1 MKILLTFKI
10 SFLFTTFLFFFSA
23 CNVENSEVA
32 EGGIGGS
39 GVILAEGGI
48 GGSGVVMGSITGFG
62 SIYVNGVEYDTSK
75 AQFYRDGKRAKQDDF
90 SLGENIEITG
100 TVDALTGTGV
110 ADKISY
116 DSDIKGIVTV
126 ASSDNHS
133 LRIMGQDVETIPL
146 TVLNGFDQL
155 QDLTIEN
162 YVEVSGSRNSEGVLV
177 ASSIKLIAPFF
188 INNNSSSI
196 AIEGEITRIN
206 EDLKLIL
213 VQDTIVDYSAVTGLN
228 SVENE
233 PKVGQYV
240 EVESALNYIQDKI
253 LIASSVHSKTPYQ
266 HFETGTLLAVKGLVT
281 DFDLSSPS
289 HFRVA
294 GQPIV
299 ITDKTKLVTGKLDD
313 IFPDT
318 ILSVEGLVNE
328 NGELVASTV
337 IVSPLVQEKESGII
351 ESINNN
357 KIRLEGKDIII
368 NASTLLIDQSSQKRK
383 DIKLKDLSVG
393 THIEVIWE
401 KKEEIGVFINGQ
413 DAIYTAIRVNILD

>member
-1 MKILLTFKI
+1 MKILLMLKI
-10 SFLFTTFLFFFSA
+10 SLLFTTFLFFFSA

-62 SIYVNGVEYDTSK
+62 SVYINGVEYDTSNT
-75 AQFYRDGKRAKQDDF
+75 QFYRDGKRAKQDDF
-90 SLGENIEITG
+90 SLGENIEMTG
-100 TVDALTGTGV
+100 SVDALTGTGV

-116 DSDIKGIVTV
+116 DSDIKGVVTV

-133 LRIMGQDVETIPL
+133 LRIMGQDVETTPL
-146 TVLNGFDQL
+146 TVLNGFEQL

-162 YVEVSGSRNSEGVLV
+162 YVEVSGSRNSEGVLI

-188 INNNSSSI
+188 MNNSSSI

-206 EDLKLIL
+206 EDLKMIL
-213 VQDTIVDYSAVTGLN
+213 VQDTIVDYSAVEDLN
-228 SVENE
+228 SAENK
-233 PKVGQYV
+233 PKIGQYV

-253 LIASSVHSKTPYQ
+253 LIASSIHSETPYQ
-266 HFETGTLLAVKGLVT
+266 RFEKGTLLAVKGLVT
-281 DFDLSSPS
+281 DFDLNFPS

-294 GQPIV
+294 GQPVV
-299 ITDKTKLVTGKLDD
+299 ITDKTKLITGKLDD
-313 IFPDT
+313 IFSDT

-337 IVSPLVQEKESGII
+337 IVLPLVQEKESGII
-351 ESINNN
+351 ESIDNN
-357 KIRLEGKDIII
+357 KIRLNGKDIII
-368 NASTLLIDQSSQKRK
+368 NTSTLLIDQSSQKRK
-383 DIKLKDLSVG
+383 DIKIENLLVG
-393 THIEVIWE
+393 THIEVIWVE
-401 KKEEIGVFINGQ
+401 QEVNGQ
-413 DAIYTAIRVNILD
+413 NTVYTAVRVNILD

>member
-10 SFLFTTFLFFFSA
+10 SLLFTTFLFFFSA

-62 SIYVNGVEYDTSK
+62 SVYINGVEYDTSNT
-75 AQFYRDGKRAKQDDF
+75 QFYRDGKRAKQDDF
-90 SLGENIEITG
+90 SLGENIEMTG
-100 TVDALTGTGV
+100 SVDALTGTGV

-116 DSDIKGIVTV
+116 DSDIKGVVTV

-133 LRIMGQDVETIPL
+133 LRIMGQDVETTPL
-146 TVLNGFDQL
+146 TVLNGFEQL

-162 YVEVSGSRNSEGVLV
+162 YVEVSGSRNSEGVLI

-188 INNNSSSI
+188 MNNSSSI

-206 EDLKLIL
+206 EDLKMIL
-213 VQDTIVDYSAVTGLN
+213 VQDTIVDYSAVEDLN
-228 SVENE
+228 SAENK
-233 PKVGQYV
+233 PKIGQYV

-253 LIASSVHSKTPYQ
+253 LIASSIHSETPYQ
-266 HFETGTLLAVKGLVT
+266 RFEKGTLLAVKGLVT
-281 DFDLSSPS
+281 DFDLNFPS

-294 GQPIV
+294 GQPVV
-299 ITDKTKLVTGKLDD
+299 ITDKTKLITGKLDD
-313 IFPDT
+313 IFSDT

-337 IVSPLVQEKESGII
+337 VVLPLVQEKESGII
-351 ESINNN
+351 ESIDNN
-357 KIRLEGKDIII
+357 KIRLNGKDIII
-368 NASTLLIDQSSQKRK
+368 NTSTLLIDQSSQKRK
-383 DIKLKDLSVG
+383 DIKIENLLVG
-393 THIEVIWE
+393 THIEVIWVE
-401 KKEEIGVFINGQ
+401 QEVNGKN
-413 DAIYTAIRVNILD
+413 IVYTAVRVNILD

>member
-1 MKILLTFKI
+1 MLKI
-10 SFLFTTFLFFFSA
+10 SLLFTTFLFFFSA

-62 SIYVNGVEYDTSK
+62 SVYINGVEYDTSNT
-75 AQFYRDGKRAKQDDF
+75 QFYRDGKRAKQDDF
-90 SLGENIEITG
+90 SLGENIEMTG
-100 TVDALTGTGV
+100 SVDALTGTGV

-116 DSDIKGIVTV
+116 DSDIKGVVTV

-133 LRIMGQDVETIPL
+133 LRIMGQDVETTPL
-146 TVLNGFDQL
+146 TVLNGFEQL

-162 YVEVSGSRNSEGVLV
+162 YVEVSGSRNSEGVLI

-188 INNNSSSI
+188 MNNSSSI

-206 EDLKLIL
+206 EDLKMIL
-213 VQDTIVDYSAVTGLN
+213 VQDTIVDYSAVEDLN
-228 SVENE
+228 SAENK
-233 PKVGQYV
+233 PKIGQYV

-253 LIASSVHSKTPYQ
+253 LIASSIHSETPYQ
-266 HFETGTLLAVKGLVT
+266 RFEKGTLLAVKGLVT
-281 DFDLSSPS
+281 DFDLNFPS

-294 GQPIV
+294 GQPVV
-299 ITDKTKLVTGKLDD
+299 ITDKTKLITGKLDD
-313 IFPDT
+313 IFSDT

-337 IVSPLVQEKESGII
+337 VVLPLVQEKESGII
-351 ESINNN
+351 ESIDNN
-357 KIRLEGKDIII
+357 KIRLNGKDIII
-368 NASTLLIDQSSQKRK
+368 NTSTLLIDQSSQKRK
-383 DIKLKDLSVG
+383 DIKIENLLVG
-393 THIEVIWE
+393 THIEVIWVE
-401 KKEEIGVFINGQ
+401 QEVNGKN
-413 DAIYTAIRVNILD
+413 IVYTAVRVNILD

>member
-1 MKILLTFKI
+1 MKILLMLKI
-10 SFLFTTFLFFFSA
+10 SLLFTTFLFFFSA

-62 SIYVNGVEYDTSK
+62 SVYINGVEYDTSNT
-75 AQFYRDGKRAKQDDF
+75 QFYRDGKRAKQDDF
-90 SLGENIEITG
+90 SLGENIEMTG
-100 TVDALTGTGV
+100 SVDALTGTGV

-116 DSDIKGIVTV
+116 DSDIKGVVTV

-133 LRIMGQDVETIPL
+133 LRIMGQDVETTPL
-146 TVLNGFDQL
+146 TVLNGFEQL

-162 YVEVSGSRNSEGVLV
+162 YVEVSGSRNSEGVLI

-188 INNNSSSI
+188 MNNSSSI

-206 EDLKLIL
+206 EDLKMIL
-213 VQDTIVDYSAVTGLN
+213 VQDTIVDYSAVEDLN
-228 SVENE
+228 SAENK
-233 PKVGQYV
+233 PKIGQYV

-253 LIASSVHSKTPYQ
+253 LIASSIHSETPYQ
-266 HFETGTLLAVKGLVT
+266 RFEKGTLLAVKGLVT
-281 DFDLSSPS
+281 DFDLNFPS

-294 GQPIV
+294 GQPVV
-299 ITDKTKLVTGKLDD
+299 ITDKTKLITGKLDD
-313 IFPDT
+313 IFSDT

-337 IVSPLVQEKESGII
+337 VVLPLVQEKESGII
-351 ESINNN
+351 ESIDNN
-357 KIRLEGKDIII
+357 KIRLNGKDIII
-368 NASTLLIDQSSQKRK
+368 NTSTLLIDQSSQKRK
-383 DIKLKDLSVG
+383 DIKIENLLVG
-393 THIEVIWE
+393 THIEVIWVE
-401 KKEEIGVFINGQ
+401 QEVNGKN
-413 DAIYTAIRVNILD
+413 IVYTAVRVNILD

>member
-1 MKILLTFKI
+1 MLKI
-10 SFLFTTFLFFFSA
+10 SLLFTTFLFFFSA

-62 SIYVNGVEYDTSK
+62 SVYINGVEYDTSNT
-75 AQFYRDGKRAKQDDF
+75 QFYRDGKRAKQDDF
-90 SLGENIEITG
+90 SLGENIEMTG
-100 TVDALTGTGV
+100 SVDALTGTGV

-116 DSDIKGIVTV
+116 DSDIKGVVTV

-133 LRIMGQDVETIPL
+133 LRIMGQDVETTPL
-146 TVLNGFDQL
+146 TVLNGFEQL

-162 YVEVSGSRNSEGVLV
+162 YVEVSGSRNSEGVLI

-188 INNNSSSI
+188 MNNSSSI

-206 EDLKLIL
+206 EDLKMIL
-213 VQDTIVDYSAVTGLN
+213 VQDTIVDYSAVEDLN
-228 SVENE
+228 SAENK
-233 PKVGQYV
+233 PKIGQYV

-253 LIASSVHSKTPYQ
+253 LIASSIHSETPYQ
-266 HFETGTLLAVKGLVT
+266 RFEKGTLLAVKGLVT
-281 DFDLSSPS
+281 DFDLNFPS

-294 GQPIV
+294 GQPVV
-299 ITDKTKLVTGKLDD
+299 ITDKTKLITGKLDD
-313 IFPDT
+313 IFSDT

-337 IVSPLVQEKESGII
+337 IVLPLVQEKESGII
-351 ESINNN
+351 ESIDNN
-357 KIRLEGKDIII
+357 KIRLNGKDIII
-368 NASTLLIDQSSQKRK
+368 NTSTLLIDQSSQKRK
-383 DIKLKDLSVG
+383 DIKIENLLVG
-393 THIEVIWE
+393 THIEVIWVE
-401 KKEEIGVFINGQ
+401 QEVNGQ
-413 DAIYTAIRVNILD
+413 NTVYTAVRVNILD

>member
-10 SFLFTTFLFFFSA
+10 SLLFTTFLFFFSA

-62 SIYVNGVEYDTSK
+62 SVYINGVEYDTSNT
-75 AQFYRDGKRAKQDDF
+75 QFYRDGKRAKQDDF
-90 SLGENIEITG
+90 SLGENIEMTG
-100 TVDALTGTGV
+100 SVDALTGTGV

-116 DSDIKGIVTV
+116 DSDIKGVVTV

-133 LRIMGQDVETIPL
+133 LRIMGQDVETTPL
-146 TVLNGFDQL
+146 TVLNGFEQL

-162 YVEVSGSRNSEGVLV
+162 YVEVSGSRNSEGVLI

-188 INNNSSSI
+188 MNNSSSI

-206 EDLKLIL
+206 EDLKMIL
-213 VQDTIVDYSAVTGLN
+213 VQDTIVDYSAVEDLN
-228 SVENE
+228 SAENK
-233 PKVGQYV
+233 PKIGQYV

-253 LIASSVHSKTPYQ
+253 LIASSIHSETPYQ
-266 HFETGTLLAVKGLVT
+266 RFEKGTLLAVKGLVT
-281 DFDLSSPS
+281 DFDLNFPS

-294 GQPIV
+294 GQPVV
-299 ITDKTKLVTGKLDD
+299 ITDKTKLITGKLDD
-313 IFPDT
+313 IFSDT

-337 IVSPLVQEKESGII
+337 IVLPLVQEKESGII
-351 ESINNN
+351 ESIDNN
-357 KIRLEGKDIII
+357 KIRLNGKDIII
-368 NASTLLIDQSSQKRK
+368 NTSTLLIDQSSQKRK
-383 DIKLKDLSVG
+383 DIKIENLLVG
-393 THIEVIWE
+393 THIEVIWVE
-401 KKEEIGVFINGQ
+401 QEVNGQ
-413 DAIYTAIRVNILD
+413 NIVYTAVRVNILD